1 MAKENTWEPRENLG
15 NAEELIKE
23 FEKEYSEIGRINNKE
38 DRKGELLDRYMA
50 KMLYRWDNKRFDEE
64 YWGRLERNWNKWKGK
79 GTINKGKEEEKDK
92 EGRIEEQDEEDEM
105 GKIGDPYN
113 KLQEIF
119 GTKILKRGVLS

>member
-50 KMLYRWDNKRFDEE
+50 KMLYRWNDKRFNEE
-64 YWGRLERNWNKWKGK
+64 YQG
-79 GTINKGKEEEKDK
+79 
-92 EGRIEEQDEEDEM
+92 
-105 GKIGDPYN
+105 
-113 KLQEIF
+113 
-119 GTKILKRGVLS
+119 